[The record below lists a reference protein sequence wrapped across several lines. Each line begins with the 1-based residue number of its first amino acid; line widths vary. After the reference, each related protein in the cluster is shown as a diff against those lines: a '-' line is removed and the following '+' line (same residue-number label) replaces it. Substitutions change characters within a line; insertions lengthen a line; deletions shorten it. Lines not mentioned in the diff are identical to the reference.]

1 MTDVDDDDLAVPDR
15 FTSLEAALN
24 ESLRSTP
31 HLPRDRAMI
40 ELARHYARM
49 LDDAADRLSDAGEGE
64 AEDGR
69 DFARMA
75 ALIAR
80 IGPRYEAT
88 LDRLGMSPG
97 ARPAVRGGEHDGRT
111 DPAAAALAVLQSGGV
126 AAGVDYA
133 AGVDPAVTAADAED

>member
-1 MTDVDDDDLAVPDR
+1 VTDVDDDDPAPDR
-15 FTSLEAALN
+15 FTSLEAALD

-49 LDDAADRLSDAGEGE
+49 LDDAADRLTDAGDGE

-97 ARPAVRGGEHDGRT
+97 ARPAVRGGEHDGRV
-111 DPAAAALAVLQSGGV
+111 DPAAGALAILQSGGV

-133 AGVDPAVTAADAED
+133 AAVDPAVAEADAGD

>member
-1 MTDVDDDDLAVPDR
+1 MTDVDDDDQGVDS
-15 FTSLEAALN
+15 FTSLEA
-24 ESLRSTP
+24 SLTASLASTP

-40 ELARHYARM
+40 ELAKTYARM
-49 LDDAADRLSDAGEGE
+49 LDDAADRLSDAGDGE

-75 ALIAR
+75 ALIAK

-88 LDRLGMSPG
+88 LDRMGMSPG
-97 ARPAVRGGEHDGRT
+97 ARPAVRGGEHDGRI

-133 AGVDPAVTAADAED
+133 AAVDPAVAEADAGD